1 MGRVAMSCDDLRQA
15 LPLLPGTHPDDEAR
29 LRAHAA
35 GCSACG
41 DLLRAYDV
49 DDRVLSTLRQAE
61 RAAPAIMDGFT
72 ASLMAKL
79 AEEDQTKVATPAV
92 ASTPAPAREAEI
104 LRPAFGESLR
114 RLAVAAAVLLAVTVG
129 VMSDRVDGPAR
140 APGPVSTLPTAP
152 APLELAEATQPVV
165 PVMSP
170 TTSPDPLPAPRRVD
184 AAPMPQRRRGP
195 IVPVGE
201 GAAGRRDL
209 GRGSRGAG
217 GQGELLDA
225 IEQFLPNL
233 HRRMLKEFGDER
245 GEREVRF

>member
-29 LRAHAA
+29 VRQHALEC
-35 GCSACG
+35 GACA
-41 DLLRAYDV
+41 DLLRAYEA
-49 DDRVLSTLRQAE
+49 DDRVFGALQQGE
-61 RAAPAIMDGFT
+61 RKAPAVLDGFT
-72 ASLMAKL
+72 ASVMARIA
-79 AEEDQTKVATPAV
+79 AEP
-92 ASTPAPAREAEI
+92 STRAAPIVSPPTREAEL
-104 LRPAFGESLR
+104 LRPAFGEVVR

-129 VMSDRVDGPAR
+129 VMSRSD
-140 APGPVSTLPTAP
+140 STAP
-152 APLELAEATQPVV
+152 APQPQPDLVANHTSEVTQPVV
-165 PVMSP
+165 PVVSP
-170 TTSPDPLPAPRRVD
+170 TTSPDPLPAPRRLD
-184 AAPMPQRRRGP
+184 SAPMPQRRRGP

-201 GAAGRRDL
+201 GGARRGPAGP
-209 GRGSRGAG
+209 

>member
-29 LRAHAA
+29 VRAHAVE
-35 GCSACG
+35 CEACG
-41 DLLRAYDV
+41 DLLRAYEGDG
-49 DDRVLSTLRQAE
+49 RVLSTLQQGE
-61 RAAPAIMDGFT
+61 RKAPPILDGFT
-72 ASLMAKL
+72 ASVMARI
-79 AEEDQTKVATPAV
+79 AEEQKTRAAPVV
-92 ASTPAPAREAEI
+92 SVAPATTPPGEAEL
-104 LRPAFGESLR
+104 LRPAFGLR
-114 RLAVAAAVLLAVTVG
+114 QLAVAAAVLLAVAVG
-129 VMSDRVDGPAR
+129 LSSGPVETPAPT
-140 APGPVSTLPTAP
+140 PGPGQLAVRPDGSDT
-152 APLELAEATQPVV
+152 ELTQPVV

-170 TTSPDPLPAPRRVD
+170 TTSPVPLPAPRRVD

-201 GAAGRRDL
+201 GSGRDL
-209 GRGSRGAG
+209 GRGGRVPA
-217 GQGELLDA
+217 QGELLDA